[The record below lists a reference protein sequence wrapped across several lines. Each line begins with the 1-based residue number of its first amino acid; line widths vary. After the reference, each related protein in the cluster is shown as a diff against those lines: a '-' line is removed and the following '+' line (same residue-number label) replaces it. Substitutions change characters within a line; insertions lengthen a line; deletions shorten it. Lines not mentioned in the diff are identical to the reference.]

1 MSPVE
6 AKDRPTPASPQY
18 NIPMAV
24 RYWASIIGLSLALA
38 LPVCA
43 QQTQSNQQP
52 SKPSTQDLPSAPQPQ
67 PTAGQQKQESQ
78 RPSPPPKPPAS
89 DPGPYGPTGPSATS
103 APPRTAPPGD
113 SGSSTSKQDRVDIT
127 PPANDAKTHP
137 NAGLD
142 NSDVGEFHPFDP
154 HRAAKDVEVGDF
166 YFKQHNYRA
175 AISRYRE
182 ALLYKPNDAIA
193 TYSLAEALDKA
204 GNFKEA
210 AQNYQAYLKIL
221 PNGPKA
227 SDARKALERLHAKG
241 ITPPKPA
248 NTANV
253 AKPAKP

>member
-1 MSPVE
+1 
-6 AKDRPTPASPQY
+6 
-18 NIPMAV
+18 MAV
-24 RYWASIIGLSLALA
+24 RSWVSVFGLSIALA
-38 LPVCA
+38 LPLCA
-43 QQTQSNQQP
+43 QHAQSSQQQTD
-52 SKPSTQDLPSAPQPQ
+52 TQDLPSAPQPQ
-67 PTAGQQKQESQ
+67 PSAGQQKQESQ

-89 DPGPYGPTGPSATS
+89 EPGPYGPTGPSATS
-103 APPRTAPPGD
+103 APPRTAPPEG

-127 PPANDAKTHP
+127 PPANDAKDHP

-182 ALLYKPNDAIA
+182 ALLYKPNDALA

-227 SDARKALERLHAKG
+227 SDARKALERLHAKPVAA
-241 ITPPKPA
+241 TQPA
-248 NTANV
+248 NTATV
-253 AKPAKP
+253 AKPPKD